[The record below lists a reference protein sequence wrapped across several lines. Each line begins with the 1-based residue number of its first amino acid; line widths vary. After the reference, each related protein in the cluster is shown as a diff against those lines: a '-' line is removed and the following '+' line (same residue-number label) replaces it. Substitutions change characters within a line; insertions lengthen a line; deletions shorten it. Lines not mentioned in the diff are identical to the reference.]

1 MKGTIKTFNFVPEH
15 KQITD
20 TTLLPACCLRS
31 NAPPWLRF
39 HASPLLAVL
48 TGSNDTTLLQTD
60 RPPARETPSTMSS
73 PPSTSAT
80 LYHTSNHTD
89 VRALAS
95 NTETSK
101 QSCIVAH
108 HATRPSYEFNL
119 TPRTTAASL
128 QQSLRPAE
136 QQATASPHMHHH
148 TSSTQLSPQA
158 AACRAHQ
165 QQQQQKKAT

>member
-1 MKGTIKTFNFVPEH
+1 MKCTIKTFNFVQEH
-15 KQITD
+15 IQITD
-20 TTLLPACCLRS
+20 TTLLVPACCLPS
-31 NAPPWLRF
+31 NAPPWPQIF
-39 HASPLLAVL
+39 ANPLLAVL
-48 TGSNDTTLLQTD
+48 TGSDDTTLLQTH
-60 RPPARETPSTMSS
+60 RPPPRKTPSTMSS

-89 VRALAS
+89 VRTLAS

-101 QSCIVAH
+101 QSCTIAH

-136 QQATASPHMHHH
+136 QQATASPDMHHH
-148 TSSTQLSPQA
+148 T
-158 AACRAHQ
+158 
-165 QQQQQKKAT
+165 